1 MCNELILE
9 AKHITK
15 KFPLTK
21 NRSIIA
27 CDDINLK
34 VYKGKT
40 LGIVGESGCGKS
52 TFVKMI
58 VQTIPPTEGE
68 IFYRGK
74 NIATLKGEA
83 LRQNRKH
90 IQMVFQDP
98 ASALNPKMKVIDII
112 TEPLMNF
119 GRINKSQ
126 KEETAK
132 KLLEMVEL
140 PPEYMYRF
148 AHNMSGGQRQR
159 VGLARAL
166 ALEPEIIVCD
176 EATSALDVSVQ
187 DRIIQL
193 LVKLQKEKDISF
205 IFICHDPALVQS
217 FAHEIAV
224 MYLGNVMEILPSKKL
239 GTQSEH
245 PYTKALIDSIFSVQ
259 MDFHKELEALEGD
272 IPGPADIPEGC
283 PFQNRCTRC
292 QEICRRKKP
301 KLQKF
306 DEDHWVACHLIS
318 RSIKEEEEIC

>member
-15 KFPLTK
+15 KFPLSKGRTVV
-21 NRSIIA
+21 A

-58 VQTIPPTEGE
+58 VQTLPPTEGE
-68 IFYRGK
+68 ILYRGE
-74 NIATLKGEA
+74 NIAHLKGEA

-98 ASALNPKMKVIDII
+98 ALALNPKMKVMDIV

-119 GRINKSQ
+119 GRIDKSQ
-126 KEETAK
+126 KEESAK

-148 AHNMSGGQRQR
+148 PHNMSGGQRQR

-193 LVKLQKEKDISF
+193 LVKLQNEKGISF
-205 IFICHDPALVQS
+205 IFICHDVALVGS
-217 FAHEIAV
+217 FAHEVAV
-224 MYLGNVMEILPSKKL
+224 LYLGNVMEILPGEKL
-239 GTQSEH
+239 GTQAEH
-245 PYTKALIDSIFSVQ
+245 PYTKALISSVFSVE
-259 MDFHKELEALEGD
+259 MDFDKELEGLEGD
-272 IPGPADIPEGC
+272 IPGPVDIPEGC
-283 PFQNRCTRC
+283 PFQNRCSRC
-292 QEICRRKKP
+292 QEICRIEKP
-301 KLQKF
+301 RLHLF
-306 DEDHWVACHLIS
+306 SDGHWVACHLVPQA
-318 RSIKEEEEIC
+318 EE